1 MAQLRQDYE
10 KFLELD
16 AEIIAIGPD
25 GPNAFK
31 RFWQDNDIPYIGLA
45 DIKSRVADKYYQEVN
60 LLRMGRMPAIFVID
74 KNGIIQYAH
83 YGSSMSDIPSN
94 TEILEVITMLNQP
107 QLA

>member
-1 MAQLRQDYE
+1 MVQLRLDYD
-10 KFLELD
+10 KFVELD
-16 AEIIAIGPD
+16 AEIVAIGPD

-31 RFWQDNDIPYIGLA
+31 RFWHENDIPYIGLA

-60 LLRMGRMPAIFVID
+60 LLKMGRMPAIFVID

-94 TEILEVITMLNQP
+94 NEILEVITMLNEP

>member
-1 MAQLRQDYE
+1 MAQLRQDYD
-10 KFLELD
+10 KFVALD

-31 RFWQDNDIPYIGLA
+31 RFWQENDIPYIGLA

-74 KNGIIQYAH
+74 KNGVIQYAH
-83 YGSSMSDIPSN
+83 YGSSMSDIPPN
-94 TEILEVITMLNQP
+94 EEILEVITTLNQP
-107 QLA
+107 QFA